1 MAYNELIKSFAKI
14 RGYMREFY
22 VYGFRHRLDI
32 DAKSARSYDNERR
45 RVESWLGEYM
55 HFGQDE
61 EGKRTYLSVD
71 SRAIPH
77 NPLYKAFKTKSFTDN
92 DVMLHFYL
100 MDLLSEEEGLTM
112 NEIIDEL
119 EEEYFCDFDVNVLD
133 ESTIRKKLK
142 EYEQLGLVEKKRQGR
157 ESIYRKVPDGVNL
170 NSWRDTVSFYSEA
183 APLGVIGSYL
193 LDKYENSSE
202 FFRFKH
208 HHLMKALDSEILY
221 TLLDAIMRHAELKLT
236 MLKAKKSIP
245 VIPFRIYVSTQYGRQ
260 YLLAWNMN
268 VKQFRFY
275 RLDCILYVSTGGE
288 NKNWNDLYDQMQE
301 LASHIWGAALSE
313 EKRDHI
319 EFTLRIEPY
328 AGYVAQRLEREKR
341 CGIVEQ
347 INEDTWK
354 FSADVCDALEMLPWI
369 RTFTGRIRSLSCS
382 NPEVE
387 TRLWKDMEAMYAL
400 YGIDGADCGKSGDAD
415 VGESETADEKGEI
428 GDVIS

>member
-1 MAYNELIKSFAKI
+1 
-14 RGYMREFY
+14 MREFY

-32 DAKSARSYDNERR
+32 DAKSVRSYDNERR

-71 SRAIPH
+71 SRTIPH

-100 MDLLSEEEGLTM
+100 MDLLSEEERLTM
-112 NEIIDEL
+112 NEIIVQL
-119 EEEYFCDFDVNVLD
+119 EEAYLCDFDVDILD

-142 EYEQLGLVEKKRQGR
+142 EYEQLGLVEKKKRGR
-157 ESIYRKVPDGVNL
+157 ESIYRKVRDDIDL
-170 NSWRDTVSFYSEA
+170 DSWRDAISFYSET

-193 LDKYENSSE
+193 LDKYENTSE

-221 TLLDAIMRHAELKLT
+221 TLLDAITRHAELKLT

-245 VIPFRIYVSTQYGRQ
+245 VIPFRIYISTQYGRQ
-260 YLLAWNMN
+260 HLLAWNVN

-275 RLDCILYVSTGGE
+275 RLDRILYVSIGSE
-288 NKNWNDLYDQMQE
+288 KQNWNVLYDQMQDM
-301 LASHIWGAALSE
+301 ASHLWGVSLGE
-313 EKRDHI
+313 GKREHV

-328 AGYVAQRLEREKR
+328 AGYVVQRLEGEKR
-341 CGIVEQ
+341 CGTVEQ
-347 INEDTWK
+347 IDEDTWK
-354 FSADVCDALEMLPWI
+354 FSADVCDAFEMLPWV
-369 RTFTGRIRSLSCS
+369 RTFTGRIISFSCS

-387 TRLWKDMEAMYAL
+387 TRLWNDMEEMYAL
-400 YGIDGADCGKSGDAD
+400 YGVDCGK
-415 VGESETADEKGEI
+415 VSETDTGKSGRTDEKGEI
-428 GDVIS
+428 GDVVS

>member
-170 NSWRDTVSFYSEA
+170 DSWRDAVSFYSEA

-193 LDKYENSSE
+193 LDKYENTSE

-208 HHLMKALDSEILY
+208 HHLMTALGS
-221 TLLDAIMRHAELKLT
+221 
-236 MLKAKKSIP
+236 
-245 VIPFRIYVSTQYGRQ
+245 
-260 YLLAWNMN
+260 
-268 VKQFRFY
+268 
-275 RLDCILYVSTGGE
+275 E

-369 RTFTGRIRSLSCS
+369 RTFTGRIRS
-382 NPEVE
+382 
-387 TRLWKDMEAMYAL
+387 
-400 YGIDGADCGKSGDAD
+400 
-415 VGESETADEKGEI
+415 
-428 GDVIS
+428 